1 MKDDIA
7 AYMKFQCLAAIDTGM
22 TTYEEVKN
30 GVVDWDDILDIL
42 KFRSIKANIQEDIIE
57 AHKKNSVF

>member
-1 MKDDIA
+1 
-7 AYMKFQCLAAIDTGM
+7 M

-57 AHKKNSVF
+57 EHKKNSGF

>member
-1 MKDDIA
+1 
-7 AYMKFQCLAAIDTGM
+7 MKFQCLAAIDTGM

-42 KFRSIKANIQEDIIE
+42 KFRSIKANMQEDIIE
-57 AHKKNSVF
+57 AHKKNSGF